1 MSQLPA
7 RQLPV
12 TIDSKRWAQRASAVP
27 FTELA
32 AVRAVAEQ
40 WRNGL
45 AALTT
50 LLSAASLF
58 ASPSLASHL
67 TGWPRL
73 AVGILALLG
82 LLALLYGT
90 WSAMNAAFGMP
101 GNEDYIT
108 GPRLQ
113 KWEHDQA
120 KAAVARL
127 RMARLGF
134 IAGLTFTI
142 AAAATAF
149 AAPTANSALIR
160 AETVTDSYCGQLS
173 TSTGKT
179 IAITGADGTVHI
191 IPLTTLRALQPASS
205 C

>member
-1 MSQLPA
+1 MSQPPA
-7 RQLPV
+7 RQPPV

-27 FTELA
+27 FAELA

-67 TGWPRL
+67 AGWPRL

-90 WSAMNAAFGMP
+90 WSAMHAAFGTP
-101 GNEDYIT
+101 GDEDYIS

-120 KAAVARL
+120 RAAVARL
-127 RMARLGF
+127 RTARRGF
-134 IAGLTFTI
+134 VAGLTFTI
-142 AAAATAF
+142 AAAATAY
-149 AAPTANSALIR
+149 AAPTASSTLTR
-160 AETVTDSYCGQLS
+160 AETVTGTYCGQLS
-173 TSTGKT
+173 TSTGNA
-179 IAITGADGTVHI
+179 IAITGTDGTVHV
-191 IPLTTLRALQPASS
+191 IPLTTIRALQPVGS